1 MPILPGAVAVGVV
14 SPLNEVKGMDETG
27 AGAGAVIVPSGV
39 RCCAVFLTA
48 THKRLKARERHG
60 SNPGESSRSLCG
72 RCAFVFADGMGPIH
86 YLHSITT
93 TFREISRQHSKYAI
107 LSAYPR

>member
-1 MPILPGAVAVGVV
+1 MWARR
-14 SPLNEVKGMDETG
+14 
-27 AGAGAVIVPSGV
+27 SGV
-39 RCCAVFLTA
+39 DHSLGMGEAP
-48 THKRLKARERHG
+48 G

-72 RCAFVFADGMGPIH
+72 HCAFVFADGMGPIH